1 MIAAGVP
8 VVPGS
13 EGDVEDIETG
23 LKEAER
29 IGYPVII
36 KAALGGGGKGMRVAN
51 TPEEFPEA
59 YATARK
65 ESEIAFGDG
74 TMYIEHFVVNPR
86 HIEFQILADSFGNVI
101 HLGERDCSIQRNHQ
115 KMIEESPSAAVSP
128 ELREK
133 MGHAAVTAA
142 KAAGYVNAERSNFFW
157 NRMENSGYGN
167 EYKDPGGASGNG
179 MGNRCRS
186 CKGTDPYRIRTEAVL
201 YTGRH

>member
-1 MIAAGVP
+1 M
-8 VVPGS
+8 
-13 EGDVEDIETG
+13 EDIETG

-36 KAALGGGGKGMRVAN
+36 KALLAAVEKVCVWQIPPGGIS
-51 TPEEFPEA
+51 EA

-86 HIEFQILADSFGNVI
+86 HIEFQILADNQGNVI

-133 MGHAAVTAA
+133 MGHAAVTAEKRPA
-142 KAAGYVNAERSNFFW
+142 MSMREPLNFCW
-157 NRMENSGYGN
+157 SRMENSGLW
-167 EYKDPGGASGNG
+167 K
-179 MGNRCRS
+179 
-186 CKGTDPYRIRTEAVL
+186 
-201 YTGRH
+201 